1 MKPVSEGGVYR
12 LILCQF
18 ENRVLM
24 KPVLEGA
31 YTGSFCVSLKIE
43 FL

>member
-1 MKPVSEGGVYR
+1 MKPVLEGGVYR

-24 KPVLEGA
+24 KPVLERGRIQA
-31 YTGSFCVSLKIE
+31 HSVSV
-43 FL
+43 